1 MRSRFVFAHIHSDNV
16 PCCRTCNKLL
26 MNVGAYLQG
35 NELVAEESDA
45 VDLAAHTDFYT
56 MDKLVAVDKEVL
68 AAVAD
73 ENEAES

>member
-1 MRSRFVFAHIHSDNV
+1 
-16 PCCRTCNKLL
+16 